1 MENLISPALG
11 RGRIQRP
18 GFEGIYRLT
27 YTYHTV
33 DTLHLTRTISFTDLV
48 ISLEMDAQT
57 LRRHDVLKNLHQRVN
72 DCESFFL
79 SPSDLQGLGIQ
90 AFRVG
95 ITEGSILQFHPC
107 FFLPHPESPPKI
119 SNRHFENIGPW
130 PSKAG

>member
-1 MENLISPALG
+1 MAYTRKW

-57 LRRHDVLKNLHQRVN
+57 LIRRHDVLKNLHQRVN

-95 ITEGSILQFHPC
+95 ITEDSILQFHLC
-107 FFLPHPESPPKI
+107 FFPTSPGESPPKI
-119 SNRHFENIGPW
+119 SNRQFENIGPW